1 MGPTS
6 HFISS
11 LSNFLNFVLEMWA
24 IKRCFILTIPSSR
37 WWVQAV
43 PPGQLP
49 HLGGWSVQMPPLSD
63 HSRQVLK
70 GRVNLYPGAPCLPK
84 QFIRVMQHSLA
95 ASYLPVLCFLASSS
109 FPAPLSCFCWRK
121 SWKVGSRCCQ
131 RIDLAALASYLRSV
145 QSLGFL
151 QPCAIDSALKAQ
163 KENDTQKTKRKGTLL
178 PS

>member
-11 LSNFLNFVLEMWA
+11 LSNFLNFILEMWA
-24 IKRCFILTIPSSR
+24 IKKCFILTFSFSR

-49 HLGGWSVQMPPLSD
+49 HLGGRSVQMSPLSD

-84 QFIRVMQHSLA
+84 QFIGVTQRSLA
-95 ASYLPVLCFLASSS
+95 ASYLPVLCSLASSS
-109 FPAPLSCFCWRK
+109 FPAPLSGFCWRK
-121 SWKVGSRCCQ
+121 SWKVGSRHHQ
-131 RIDLAALASYLRSV
+131 RIDLAALASYRV
-145 QSLGFL
+145 R
-151 QPCAIDSALKAQ
+151 I
-163 KENDTQKTKRKGTLL
+163 
-178 PS
+178 